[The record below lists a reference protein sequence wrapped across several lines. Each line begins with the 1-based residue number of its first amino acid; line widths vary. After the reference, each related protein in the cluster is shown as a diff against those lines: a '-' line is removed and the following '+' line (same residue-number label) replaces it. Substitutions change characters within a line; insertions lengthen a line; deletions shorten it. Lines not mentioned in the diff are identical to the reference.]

1 MKTKR
6 MLAFLLVL
14 VLAVFAVAACG
25 SPDSKTSES
34 AGAAATET
42 SESAEAAAT
51 GTAASADGREPL
63 TINMLSEGANYQG
76 LQGGWYG
83 KILKDKFNI
92 ELNITA
98 ISLSGESAYQTRL
111 STGDLGDIVQLGND
125 KMTYAVNNGLVKDI
139 SGEFA
144 KTAYL
149 KEFLDPVQTLNSS
162 MFPNKG
168 GGIYIIPCNMTGTSP
183 TEFTDTDL
191 LISTKLRWD
200 LYKELG
206 EPDIP
211 DLDGLL
217 DVLAQ
222 MQKNHPANEAGDPAY
237 ALSLWKDWDGFGMA
251 NVTEPMR
258 WYDQLMRGSLVFD
271 SKTQELLPVTE
282 RATAYYKILK
292 FLNDAYQ
299 RGLVDP
305 DSGTQDWSTVATK
318 IGNGQVYLLWYIFTK
333 YAWNTEAHK
342 ADGSHFLYIPVQDQ
356 KLYMEAD
363 IYYGAESYLGIGA
376 NVDGEKYER
385 IMEFLDW
392 YDSPENWRY
401 SFGGIEG
408 FNYEK
413 NADGKNAIIN
423 PNAQADNLAVPAEYG
438 GGGYADGM
446 NQINFYFGYQN
457 YIIDPDTGE
466 QYNYQFWSSVLG
478 EPSEMDKEWQARFGA
493 DNLVDY
499 MKKHDMLD
507 IGPNVVFASEPD
519 TNDVS
524 ILRGQCQESLQDYS
538 WKMVFARDQASFDA
552 LWDEM
557 AETLNGLGYEQLAE
571 FDAANYAGFVEATK
585 EALN

>member
-1 MKTKR
+1 MKAKR
-6 MLAFLLVL
+6 MLALLLVL
-14 VLAVFAVAACG
+14 VLTVSAMAACG
-25 SPDSKTSES
+25 SSGANDS
-34 AGAAATET
+34 G
-42 SESAEAAAT
+42 SAEASAPASET
-51 GTAASADGREPL
+51 TTASAEASASTDAGERETL
-63 TINMLSEGANYQG
+63 VINVLSEGANYQG

-98 ISLSGESAYQTRL
+98 LSLSGESAYQTRL
-111 STGDLGDIVQLGND
+111 STGDLGDIVQLGKD
-125 KMTYAVNNGLVKDI
+125 KMTYVVNNGLVRDI
-139 SGEFA
+139 RSGFA
-144 KTAYL
+144 QTSFL
-149 KEFLDPVQTLNSS
+149 KEFLDPVQTVNNS
-162 MFPNKG
+162 MFPDKG
-168 GGIYIIPCNMTGTSP
+168 EGIYVIPCNMTGTSP

-206 EPDIP
+206 EPDIA
-211 DLDGLL
+211 DLNGLL
-217 DVLAQ
+217 DVLEQ
-222 MQKNHPANEAGDPAY
+222 MQKNHPVNEVGDSAY

-258 WYDQLMRGSLVFD
+258 WYDQLMRGSLIFD

-282 RATAYYKILK
+282 KNTAYYKVLK
-292 FLNDAYQ
+292 FLNDAYL

-305 DSGTQDWSTVATK
+305 DSGTQDWSTVSTK

-333 YAWNTEAHK
+333 YAWNTEERK

-363 IYYGAESYLGIGA
+363 IYYGAESYMGIGA
-376 NVDGEKYER
+376 NVEGEKYER

-392 YDSPENWRY
+392 YDGPENWRY

-413 NADGKNAIIN
+413 NADGKNMIIN
-423 PNAQADNLAVPAEYG
+423 PNAQADNLAVPEEYG

-446 NQINFYFGYQN
+446 NQINFYFGHQN
-457 YIIDPDTGE
+457 YIIDPDTKE

-478 EPSEMDKEWQARFGA
+478 EPSEMDREWQVRFGA

-499 MKKHDMLD
+499 LKKNDMLD
-507 IGPNVVFASEPD
+507 IGPNVVFALEPD
-519 TNDVS
+519 TNDISV
-524 ILRGQCQESLQDYS
+524 LRGQCQESFRDYS
-538 WKMVFARDQASFDA
+538 WKMVFAEDQAGFDA
-552 LWDEM
+552 LWEEM
-557 AETLNGLGYEQLAE
+557 AETLNGLGYEQLAA
-571 FDAANYAGFVEATK
+571 FDAANYASFVEATK
-585 EALN
+585 EALR